1 MLSADRVVNK
11 SLQQSYA
18 VRNGLSGDFRSVIAQ
33 QGSSTEMAWLVAKGA
48 SAASKNL
55 SEAWDSY
62 LTSKGF
68 TTGPLKDRMKAFFT
82 TGTQA

>member
-1 MLSADRVVNK
+1 MLSVDRVITA
-11 SLQQSYA
+11 SLQKSYA
-18 VRNGLSGDFRSVIAQ
+18 TRNSLTGKFRSVVKQ
-33 QGSSTEMAWLVAKGA
+33 QGSSTEYAWLIAKGG

-55 SEAWDSY
+55 GEAWDSY

-68 TTGPLKDRMKAFFT
+68 TTGPLKDRMKAFFR